1 MKPTPTL
8 LRNALLLLWGA
19 AVFSGAA
26 NAQNAFAPPS
36 GADGYCEL
44 GAPATIACVRQGLIT
59 NDQLSSAV
67 VVNSPSNHLEKLFRE
82 FTNTTPEAYAEA
94 KTRLAGIL
102 RHAQSQS
109 AEMGVASPVM
119 YVSMMKT
126 QATQTREGKDF
137 ILLNKDA
144 FRLAVQSDEAAED
157 LKVSLSRELAHIR
170 NGDTSPPAIARLRN
184 NPAAS
189 REASVRA
196 DLEGAGPLGTRNP
209 IGATNAIEHDMRLEL
224 HTLVFAK
231 DNTVGDLD
239 PNRLSDR
246 DYKRISDEHMRVYG
260 DPHTFAA
267 WDRIVAL
274 RKESRLMAEY
284 EQAHTVRTH
293 ADRESESQWL
303 VAQILP
309 DAMRGGR

>member
-1 MKPTPTL
+1 
-8 LRNALLLLWGA
+8 
-19 AVFSGAA
+19 
-26 NAQNAFAPPS
+26 
-36 GADGYCEL
+36 
-44 GAPATIACVRQGLIT
+44 
-59 NDQLSSAV
+59 
-67 VVNSPSNHLEKLFRE
+67 
-82 FTNTTPEAYAEA
+82 
-94 KTRLAGIL
+94 
-102 RHAQSQS
+102 
-109 AEMGVASPVM
+109 M

-170 NGDTSPPAIARLRN
+170 NGDTSPSGIVRLRN

-209 IGATNAIEHDMRLEL
+209 IGATAAIEHDMRLEL
-224 HTLVFAK
+224 HKLVFVK

-246 DYKRISDEHMRVYG
+246 DYKRISDEHVRVYNN
-260 DPHTFAA
+260 DPHTVAA
-267 WDRIVAL
+267 WDRIEAL
-274 RKESRLMAEY
+274 RKEARLMAEF
-284 EQAHTVRTH
+284 ERTHAVRTH
-293 ADRESESQWL
+293 ADREDESKWL
-303 VAQILP
+303 VDQIL
-309 DAMRGGR
+309 RHTQ